1 MVIPGQIPS
10 CRIGRLWTTEPRPRA
25 GANSARRSASKRLTT
40 TRPRT
45 ARCRWTSQACWRC
58 WRCWRRRSRSIPAN
72 TRGSHTPPCLPGPGC
87 WSARATSRF
96 ISHRNRDLPRPA
108 SRVETTGRQPGLPR
122 RHHSHASDFAAFHPA
137 TSALP
142 GVAAR
147 SCSGCGPIRGTPS
160 QPAEP
165 AHRQSVP
172 CPDRILR
179 ARARTAPRARRQ
191 AHVRHAW
198 RRRAEAQM
206 RRAMRQW
213 TQCVVDRLAMRR
225 PRHVLCGPGFSATC
239 CRAGCPAAAAK
250 RRCRC
255 GPRPSSRGRPRAC
268 GGRAEVRQAPGRC
281 TARPASAPRWA

>member
-1 MVIPGQIPS
+1 MAIPGQVPS
-10 CRIGRLWTTEPRPRA
+10 CGIGRLWISEPRPRA

-147 SCSGCGPIRGTPS
+147 SFSGGEPIRGTPS

-172 CPDRILR
+172 CPHRILR
-179 ARARTAPRARRQ
+179 ARARTAPRARRR
-191 AHVRHAW
+191 AYVRHAW
-198 RRRAEAQM
+198 RRSADATHD
-206 RRAMRQW
+206 AA
-213 TQCVVDRLAMRR
+213 VDAMRR
-225 PRHVLCGPGFSATC
+225 GPPCDATPKTC
-239 CRAGCPAAAAK
+239 CARSRVQCDLLP
-250 RRCRC
+250 RRL
-255 GPRPSSRGRPRAC
+255 SSRGGEAKVSLRASS
-268 GGRAEVRQAPGRC
+268 Q
-281 TARPASAPRWA
+281 